1 MEGCAS
7 NTGECCKLRSAP
19 LPHEMLRIAKVKT
32 AIAGHRQ
39 WLTTLRLR
47 SSRTSTRYAR

>member
-1 MEGCAS
+1 MNKIPAYLGAGVTA
-7 NTGECCKLRSAP
+7 TGTGMCHRFP
-19 LPHEMLRIAKVKT
+19 KVKT